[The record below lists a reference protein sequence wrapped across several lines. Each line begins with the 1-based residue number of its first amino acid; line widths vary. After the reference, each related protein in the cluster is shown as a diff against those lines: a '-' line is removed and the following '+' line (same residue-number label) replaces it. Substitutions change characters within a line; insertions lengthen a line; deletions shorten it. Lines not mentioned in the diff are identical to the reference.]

1 MYNVLGSGNPYVNM
15 FCEEIYTEGEPTGNY
30 RAFYDFYKPGNDL
43 PEVGLYYKFMP
54 KVDGK
59 LKVQVWANKG
69 NRNTY
74 LINGET
80 KEVVAYSAEGYVN
93 GQKINTDVPV
103 MDETTGE
110 QKLDNDGNPVWEQ
123 ILKFFTAE
131 EIAARHAEAK
141 VVEGVD
147 TAPYVIDTGGQPFW
161 GWITFDVTAGSSY
174 WLFQDSSQV
183 GFGGFEFSGSTGIS
197 IVKSANEVA
206 APRYNL
212 AGQKVSNDYKGVVIQ
227 NGHKFMVK

>member
-1 MYNVLGSGNPYVNM
+1 
-15 FCEEIYTEGEPTGNY
+15 
-30 RAFYDFYKPGNDL
+30 
-43 PEVGLYYKFMP
+43 MP

-80 KEVVAYSAEGYVN
+80 KEAVAYSAEGYVN

-131 EIAARHAEAK
+131 DVLFKGQNAAEEESEA
-141 VVEGVD
+141 
-147 TAPYVIDTGGQPFW
+147 
-161 GWITFDVTAGSSY
+161 
-174 WLFQDSSQV
+174 
-183 GFGGFEFSGSTGIS
+183 
-197 IVKSANEVA
+197 
-206 APRYNL
+206 
-212 AGQKVSNDYKGVVIQ
+212 
-227 NGHKFMVK
+227 